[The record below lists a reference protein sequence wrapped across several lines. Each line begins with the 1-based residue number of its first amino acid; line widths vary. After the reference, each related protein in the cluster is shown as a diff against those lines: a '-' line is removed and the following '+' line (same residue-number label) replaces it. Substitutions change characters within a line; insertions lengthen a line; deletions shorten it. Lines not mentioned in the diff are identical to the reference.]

1 MAGLALLLYSVAQLS
16 SCAAAS
22 TWTSE
27 PANRAYR
34 WGAVRSGSRTVLKHN
49 FLGLLRRPAISGAV
63 LAGSSLYQ
71 RERLTSAI
79 TQSADFAST
88 AVACAMT
95 SRSPSRPIRAGK
107 GGPHHPNH
115 FQPFF
120 KTLSQSPWA
129 TIDCRSELCNYSV
142 GAENR
147 DGFFAF
153 RCETPVRQPCEQVQR
168 PRR

>member
-1 MAGLALLLYSVAQLS
+1 MLRDARTQTLSLILAKADPSNESGSQVAGLALLLYSVAQLS

-95 SRSPSRPIRAGK
+95 SRSPSRPIRAGQA
-107 GGPHHPNH
+107 GHITRIISNH
-115 FQPFF
+115 FSRRC
-120 KTLSQSPWA
+120 L
-129 TIDCRSELCNYSV
+129 
-142 GAENR
+142 NR
-147 DGFFAF
+147 RG
-153 RCETPVRQPCEQVQR
+153 RL
-168 PRR
+168 